1 MTRKEL
7 KRLRIA
13 AAIVLTAAIWAIWF
27 PLVTSS
33 NFRADSDRM
42 LYHAEVALT
51 QYVNEG
57 RAGLVFLLRLLGLDH
72 WHPVLSG
79 VIFLIC
85 FAASGW
91 LMGYYIYRFSGRQ
104 WNDANLLFVILFGTS
119 PVWVFQAYFV
129 LQIAGIG
136 IGMLLLTLLAGLDVC
151 VYTRE
156 KYGLAAKCACAL
168 LSSALL
174 CFSITIYQALIV
186 YYFTVIFLCLA
197 CHFRSGRGIKPS
209 QAAIWLLQVLAAVAA
224 YWIIQRLT
232 RGGMSEYLMQQ
243 FEWKNASVL
252 RCIRNIIEEVVRTMI
267 LYHANHASLYP
278 LCAIMFLYMVFLAIR
293 KRGTGTAP
301 GAMELLSIAALL
313 VLPYAMSVL
322 YGTQANTRTQFA
334 LQISAA
340 FIPVW
345 FLSRTE
351 NGLLKK
357 ALVGICVIAV
367 LCQSLIVVRL
377 CYTDMQRN
385 ERDVRIGQDILSELE
400 GMDTE
405 AKPLVVLGA
414 LPFEDNTPLM
424 EKTDVYGMS
433 FFEWANFPDRPGSG
447 TLAVIRLFEAMT
459 DRTFPAYNYDHLHAA
474 VEAAYAMPAYP
485 QEGYVCELDDCI
497 AVKLSE

>member
-209 QAAIWLLQVLAAVAA
+209 QAAIWLLQVLAAVFLRFGDDAVA
-224 YWIIQRLT
+224 DIDVVQGACAVPEPFVPGVSGHEVPVGDASGPAPVAVADVSLQAGHDAEDVT
-232 RGGMSEYLMQQ
+232 LHQEETEAVSGDGVQ
-243 FEWKNASVL
+243 F
-252 RCIRNIIEEVVRTMI
+252 
-267 LYHANHASLYP
+267 
-278 LCAIMFLYMVFLAIR
+278 
-293 KRGTGTAP
+293 
-301 GAMELLSIAALL
+301 
-313 VLPYAMSVL
+313 
-322 YGTQANTRTQFA
+322 
-334 LQISAA
+334 
-340 FIPVW
+340 
-345 FLSRTE
+345 
-351 NGLLKK
+351 
-357 ALVGICVIAV
+357 
-367 LCQSLIVVRL
+367 
-377 CYTDMQRN
+377 
-385 ERDVRIGQDILSELE
+385 RDV
-400 GMDTE
+400 
-405 AKPLVVLGA
+405 P
-414 LPFEDNTPLM
+414 
-424 EKTDVYGMS
+424 
-433 FFEWANFPDRPGSG
+433 
-447 TLAVIRLFEAMT
+447 
-459 DRTFPAYNYDHLHAA
+459 
-474 VEAAYAMPAYP
+474 
-485 QEGYVCELDDCI
+485 
-497 AVKLSE
+497 